1 MRHPTLNR
9 PDSGF
14 AMMTVMIVVM
24 IVGVIATTAVVIGST
39 HTISNRYYV
48 QRSVLDA
55 AAIEGVELARA
66 RINSDNDLY
75 PADGFTTLENGVA
88 VKDASGQDIRG
99 VKRWTYVGPTGQT
112 SGQYGV
118 FGSIVSEVRDPAGGV
133 VIRRGQVYQESFAK
147 YAYFTD
153 IEPSNI
159 SFGGGDQIFGPVHTN
174 SPLKIYASGA
184 TFHDETRT
192 AQDVRGESY
201 ATFKK
206 GYQEYA
212 PAIPMPE
219 TADQAK
225 LKIQATQGTTFFESN
240 SAVINGAAEMRIE
253 FVALDLNGDGDTTDD
268 DEGFFKV
275 YESSDERWVA
285 ADVPSSGIRDT
296 ENCGH
301 FHGSTF
307 VSSEEHLGVVAE
319 TLYGHDWVDSLTD
332 SDSQC
337 FLGGSEVLTNGF
349 VANDGNGEWLEWTG
363 AKHPGLTGRP
373 DRDYLFPMSRIY
385 NPNFKGVIYIDGDV
399 IISGTLRGR
408 VTVTATDDIVLADDL
423 VYASDPGLGTC
434 EDILGIFSVDDV
446 VVSDNLLN
454 TPYSGYTW
462 DETKDEFFHGIVLAL
477 DIFTVENYNSG
488 PNAGQRCEGQQW
500 GRGCLYLTGGIIQNT
515 RGAVGTSGGTGYI
528 KRYAYDKCG
537 GTAPPPYFPTTG
549 HFVPNEL
556 YFVDPQGF
564 TPTSYFDLLTS
575 N

>member
-1 MRHPTLNR
+1 MIRHSPQR
-9 PDSGF
+9 DESGF

-24 IVGVIATTAVVIGST
+24 IVGVIATTAVVIGSS
-39 HTISNRYYV
+39 HTLSSRFYA

-55 AAIEGVELARA
+55 AAIEGIEFARA
-66 RINSDNDLY
+66 RINADDDLY
-75 PADGFTTLENGVA
+75 PADGYNTLESGVS
-88 VKDASGQDIRG
+88 VKDADGNDIPG
-99 VKRWTYVGPTGQT
+99 LKRWTYVGPTGQT

-118 FGSIVSEVRDPAGGV
+118 FGSIVSEVRDPSGAS

-153 IEPSNI
+153 FEPSNI

-192 AQDVRGESY
+192 AADVRGENY

-206 GYQEYA
+206 GYEEYV
-212 PAIPMPE
+212 PVIPMPE
-219 TADQAK
+219 TADLNK
-225 LKIQATQGTTFFESN
+225 LQVQATVGSTFFTANASN
-240 SAVINGAAEMRIE
+240 PLGEAELRIE
-253 FVALDLNGDGDTTDD
+253 FVALDLNGDGDTTDP

-275 YESSDERWVA
+275 YESSDSEWVSG
-285 ADVPSSGIRDT
+285 DEPSSGIRNT
-296 ENCGH
+296 EQCGH

-307 VSSEEHLGVVAE
+307 VSAADHPNSGPD
-319 TLYGHDWVDSLTD
+319 DWVDSLTD
-332 SDSQC
+332 SDSRC
-337 FLGGSEVLTNGF
+337 FLGGASEIFNGF
-349 VANDGNGEWLEWTG
+349 QANDGTGEWKEWTG
-363 AKHPGLTGRP
+363 AKHPGLAGRP
-373 DRDYLFPMSRIY
+373 DRDYLFPMSRTY
-385 NPNFKGVIYIDGDV
+385 NPDFKGVIFVDGDV

-408 VTVTATDDIVLADDL
+408 VTVTATDDIILADDL

-434 EDILGIFSVDDV
+434 EDILGIFSGDDV
-446 VVSDNLLN
+446 VVSDNLMN

-477 DIFTVENYNSG
+477 DIFTVENFNGG
-488 PNAGQRCEGQQW
+488 PNSGQRCEGQQW

-515 RGAVGTSGGTGYI
+515 RGAVGTTGRTGYI

-537 GTAPPPYFPTTG
+537 ATAPPPYFPTTG

-556 YFVDPQGF
+556 YFVNPQGF
-564 TPTSYFDLLTS
+564 TPTSYYDLLTS

>member
-1 MRHPTLNR
+1 MNR
-9 PDSGF
+9 PTTLRHDSGF

-24 IVGVIATTAVVIGST
+24 IVGVIATTAVVIGSS

-48 QRSVLDA
+48 QRTVLDA
-55 AAIEGVELARA
+55 AAIEGVEFARA
-66 RINSDNDLY
+66 RINADNDLY
-75 PADGFTTLENGVA
+75 PADGYNTLEDGVA
-88 VKDASGQDIRG
+88 VKDASGEEIRG
-99 VKRWTYVGPTGQT
+99 VKRWTWVGPTGQT

-133 VIRRGQVYQESFAK
+133 VIRRGQIYQESFAK

-153 IEPSNI
+153 VEPSNI

-174 SPLKIYASGA
+174 SPLKIYSSGA
-184 TFHDETRT
+184 TFHDEART
-192 AQDVRGESY
+192 AADVRGESY

-206 GYQEYA
+206 GYEEYV
-212 PAIPMPE
+212 PRIDMPE
-219 TADQAK
+219 TADQEK
-225 LKIQATQGTTFFESN
+225 LKVQATQGSTLFSSN
-240 SAVINGAAEMRIE
+240 SGALYGSAEMRIE

-275 YESSDERWVA
+275 YESNDERWVA
-285 ADVPSSGIRDT
+285 ADVPSSGIRNT
-296 ENCGH
+296 ENCGD
-301 FHGSTF
+301 FDAGYF
-307 VSSEEHLGVVAE
+307 VSTADHPHNGRS
-319 TLYGHDWVDSLTD
+319 WQQSLTS
-332 SDSQC
+332 SDSRC
-337 FLGGSEVLTNGF
+337 FLGGHEVLTNGF
-349 VANDGNGEWLEWTG
+349 VANDGKGEWIEWTG

-373 DRDYLFPMSRIY
+373 DKDYLFPMSRTY
-385 NPNFKGVIYIDGDV
+385 NPNFKGVIFVDGDV

-423 VYASDPGLGTC
+423 TYASDPGLGTC
-434 EDILGIFSVDDV
+434 EDILGIFSQDDV
-446 VVSDNLLN
+446 IVSDNLMN
-454 TPYSGYTW
+454 TPYAGYTW

-488 PNAGQRCEGQQW
+488 PSSGQRCEGQQW

-515 RGAVGTSGGTGYI
+515 RGAVGTSGGTGYV

-537 GTAPPPYFPTTG
+537 ATAPPPYFPTTG

-556 YFVDPQGF
+556 YFVNPQGF
-564 TPTSYFDLLTS
+564 TPSTYFDLLTS